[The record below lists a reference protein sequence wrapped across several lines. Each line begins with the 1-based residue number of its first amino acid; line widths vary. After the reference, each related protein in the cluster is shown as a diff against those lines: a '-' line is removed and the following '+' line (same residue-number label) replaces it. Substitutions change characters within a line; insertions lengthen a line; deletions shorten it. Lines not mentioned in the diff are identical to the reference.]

1 MPKRTKRRNTRR
13 RVSKKNKTKRRK
25 KTKRIR
31 RVKRSRITRVN
42 RRRKTEIQRGGS
54 FFEVAF
60 DAWFGRNAADYGI
73 PEGIPLLHP
82 APTAVDLTPL
92 DFNILSKFFRE
103 VDGLFGR
110 KSYELDPT
118 KLGPNNK
125 INVISAHG
133 YSAPETFF
141 IIPEGLTLYLPVAA
155 GDRHTTL
162 WTYHAYVPFPS
173 EEWHKNSYIRV
184 YEEGSL
190 IQDQSVDFWP
200 LYGSRAYRGRGLLE
214 LDVPNLS
221 VKNAKEANKGIIN
234 FLARQAKL
242 TSGDQRT
249 DRKDKEESGDTATH
263 FKTYEDVYFKDNID
277 SIIDKNDLILSATKQ
292 KQYYLSGIL
301 RLIAEERKKN
311 PSISGVWFGTF
322 CRMGEFIDINKF
334 KSCQESGLPPLPED
348 FFQGDFQYEG
358 ISDNLVRQES
368 LASTDLTINFKKI
381 LEGVFEKRE
390 QYDDDDFKESFKE
403 RIEGIKQSVD
413 NNEVISLTDV
423 CFAFQMKQKYP

>member
-31 RVKRSRITRVN
+31 RKM
-42 RRRKTEIQRGGS
+42 RGGS
-54 FFEVAF
+54 AKFRAKGWTESRR
-60 DAWFGRNAADYGI
+60 RNRKALNLNPDAADA
-73 PEGIPLLHP
+73 ELVEQVSLNEAETTDNPL
-82 APTAVDLTPL
+82 
-92 DFNILSKFFRE
+92 FMNILNKFFKE
-103 VDGLFGR
+103 VDGWFGS

-118 KLGPNNK
+118 KLGPNHK
-125 INVISAHG
+125 INVISSHG
-133 YSAPETFF
+133 HPAPETFF

-155 GDRHTTL
+155 GDQHTTL
-162 WTYHAYVPFPS
+162 WIYHHLLPLYDD
-173 EEWHKNSYIRV
+173 EHKNSYIRV

-190 IQDQSVDFWP
+190 IQDQNINFRP
-200 LYGSRAYRGRGLLE
+200 FYGDRAYRGRGLLE
-214 LDVPNLS
+214 LDVPHLS
-221 VKNAKEANKGIIN
+221 VKNATEANKELIN

-242 TSGDQRT
+242 TSADQRT
-249 DRKDKEESGDTATH
+249 DRIDKEESGDTDIH
-263 FKTYEDVYFKDNID
+263 LKTYEDVYFGNNID
-277 SIIDKNDLILSATKQ
+277 GIIDKNDLILSATKQ

-301 RLIAEERKKN
+301 RLIAEARKKN

-322 CRMGEFIDINKF
+322 CRSGDFADITKF
-334 KSCQESGLPPLPED
+334 MDCNEQELPELPEG
-348 FFQGDFQYEG
+348 FFQGDFHYEG
-358 ISDNLVRQES
+358 ISDELVRQAS
-368 LASTDLTINFKKI
+368 LASNASTINFKKI

-423 CFAFQMKQKYP
+423 CFVFQMKQKYP